1 MRNAL
6 LLAANSW
13 RESLRTR
20 FFMISAVFSGVLLY
34 VSLLFGLLAV
44 DQELRVLLDFGLAFI
59 ELVGLAGALY
69 GATTMVLRE
78 LETKTIYL
86 VLTRPVSR
94 GEYLAGRFAGLM
106 LSTAVSLSLMCAFHL
121 AILFWKGWHWQAAY
135 ALAVLGVYLKILIT
149 ASLAFFLALFSSS
162 VLTAGVFSAI
172 LWTLGHFLPEI
183 RHLIQEGAPPAAMLP
198 LTLLSKVVPDLQFFN
213 LRDRLGAAAAPLAG
227 WLGYAAAYSLVWL
240 GLSGVLM
247 RRKEF

>member
-13 RESLRTR
+13 RENLRTR
-20 FFMISAVFSGVLLY
+20 FFLLSALFAGVMLY

-86 VLTRPVSR
+86 VLTRPVTR
-94 GEYLAGRFAGLM
+94 GQYLAGRFAGLM
-106 LSTAVSLSLMCAFHL
+106 LSTAVSLALMCALHL
-121 AILFWKGWHWQAAY
+121 AILFWKGWLWQGTY
-135 ALAVLGVYLKILIT
+135 ALAMLGAYLKILIT

-162 VLTAGVFSAI
+162 VLTAGVFAAV

-183 RHLIQEGAPPAAMLP
+183 RHLIREGAPPAAMLP
-198 LTLLSKVVPDLQFFN
+198 LTLLSKVVPDLQLFN
-213 LRDRLGAAAAPLAG
+213 LRDRLGTAPVALWLA
-227 WLGYAAAYSLVWL
+227 YAAAYSLVWL
-240 GLSGVLM
+240 GLSRLLM